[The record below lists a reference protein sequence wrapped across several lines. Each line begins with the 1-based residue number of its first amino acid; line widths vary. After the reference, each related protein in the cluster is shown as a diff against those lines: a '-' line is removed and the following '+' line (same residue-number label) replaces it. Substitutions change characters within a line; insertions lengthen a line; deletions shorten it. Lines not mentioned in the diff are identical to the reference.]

1 MNRQLV
7 LVLLVGGVLIGACGK
22 SDPAPSSSGGG
33 GSDPATTFTIT
44 ASGVSPRT
52 MTVPRGTQVTFVNND
67 SRAHDMTSDPHP
79 THENC
84 PELNSVGLLSA
95 GQRRQSANLNTART
109 CGFHDHGLPSNTSL
123 QGTITI
129 Q

>member
-1 MNRQLV
+1 MTILPITGLV
-7 LVLLVGGVLIGACGK
+7 LAGLVTAACGT
-22 SDPAPSSSGGG
+22 SEPAPSTGG

-52 MTVPRGTQVTFVNND
+52 MTVPRGTQVTFVNNAG
-67 SRAHDMTSDPHP
+67 RAHDMSSDPHP

-95 GQRRQSANLNTART
+95 GQRRQSANLNAAGR
-109 CGFHDHGLPSNTSL
+109 CGFHDHNQPGNAAL